1 MFFIQACQGDQLD
14 GGVHLKKV
22 ANTETDSNAMSYKV
36 DFCYTYIILISKHNQ
51 IVSTV
56 SLKDRKSIFRFH
68 HMQIFLLY
76 IQQFLGFIPGEI
88 PLPVSNVMKVRH
100 ISNTWS
106 MIYTSFN

>member
-36 DFCYTYIILISKHNQ
+36 DFCYTYIILISKNRK

-56 SLKDRKSIFRFH
+56 SLKDRKYIFRFH

-100 ISNTWS
+100 ISNIIS
-106 MIYTSFN
+106 TSFN

>member
-36 DFCYTYIILISKHNQ
+36 DFCYTYIILIK

-56 SLKDRKSIFRFH
+56 SLKDRKYIFRFH

-76 IQQFLGFIPGEI
+76 IQQFLDFIPGEI
-88 PLPVSNVMKVRH
+88 PLPVSNVMKFD
-100 ISNTWS
+100 
-106 MIYTSFN
+106 IYRILRI